1 MLTKILTAGSSSFLA
16 AAVLATTPAHAYDP
30 CQRAF
35 ERVERLEAEM
45 RAYHRACD
53 YPACLYTV
61 RFNELAAELNAAREQ
76 RRRACNP

>member
-1 MLTKILTAGSSSFLA
+1 MFTKILAAGSAFSVA
-16 AAVLATTPAHAYDP
+16 AALLSSTPAHAYDP

-45 RAYHRACD
+45 RAYHRACN
-53 YPACLYTV
+53 YNACLYTV
-61 RFNELAAELNAAREQ
+61 RFNELVAELNPAREQ